1 MSTGSTFAVA
11 LGNVVVAVAAI
22 MVAGFFT
29 HKLERLVCTFDL
41 EPHRCDMDPV
51 LRMALF
57 LLIAS
62 IVAGSGVL
70 GVWRTLR
77 R

>member
-1 MSTGSTFAVA
+1 MSTGRTFAVA
-11 LGNVVVAVAAI
+11 LGNVVVAVAAL
-22 MVAGFFT
+22 MVAGFVT
-29 HKLERLVCTFDL
+29 HKLERLVCTLDL

-57 LLIAS
+57 LSIAS
-62 IVAGSGVL
+62 IIAGSGVL
-70 GVWRTLR
+70 GVWRVLR